1 MELYKFPTCSAS
13 SCSLVIPC
21 FFVNVIDRRVK
32 VAIRQVDDTWDRYV
46 RFPTR
51 LLRFLFVVVVQAGR
65 VRFIESTVRRYDT
78 MDRIIRQ
85 RGQALCQRALS
96 SNRSVS
102 KRLFSDY
109 RVSPA
114 IPLSPFD
121 FARKPNISFHV
132 ISSCTRVEESYTR
145 PIVS

>member
-46 RFPTR
+46 RFPTSVSFR
-51 LLRFLFVVVVQAGR
+51 LVVVQAGR

-85 RGQALCQRALS
+85 RGQPLCQRALS

-109 RVSPA
+109 RVSPTVVHSL
-114 IPLSPFD
+114 PRSLSFWFCAKIKYFFPR
-121 FARKPNISFHV
+121 ATYLIAL
-132 ISSCTRVEESYTR
+132 E
-145 PIVS
+145 